1 MGDITVSIL
10 CFGKLTCKEVYSW
23 RRFKTATAAGTHRT
37 TEQLAPRSLRD
48 PRRLRGDA
56 AAEESAEPEIV
67 PRQLKAGRSYGKED
81 AFKKRSCETGRKD
94 GRAEPAAENGE
105 TTHAAGIGAQLQW
118 TKKHVV
124 AELSW
129 SSAYWEG
136 WPGGPNLWHGAA
148 RPA

>member
-1 MGDITVSIL
+1 MLCCLQALFWVLPETSHVGDITVSIL

-67 PRQLKAGRSYGKED
+67 PRQLKAGRSYGKMLLKSGLVKLEG
-81 AFKKRSCETGRKD
+81 KM
-94 GRAEPAAENGE
+94 AEQSLLRRMAKL
-105 TTHAAGIGAQLQW
+105 HMQR
-118 TKKHVV
+118 V
-124 AELSW
+124 
-129 SSAYWEG
+129 
-136 WPGGPNLWHGAA
+136 
-148 RPA
+148 